1 MSNNKQNW
9 QNFQKAAED
18 AYEQLTPMDTGL
30 ASFYEFFGFDNINV
44 LQVDTTPT
52 LGSFL
57 GIADLEPEQKR
68 MVQEASVFATRI
80 NQIVRNYFKR
90 NLADDGL
97 PNEEGEP
104 FQEDNYPA
112 GVGNDAKVFVVTG
125 NNILDDDNWHSQV
138 GGNIAKSLLQD
149 VKIILESPIMN
160 QDSDFA
166 GTFFANAFDIAAFTS
181 APEFTSAFE
190 DLLNSI
196 ETYLIGVGGFGFT
209 TKPDI
214 PPAPE
219 DLAIPGPIATDSVL
233 EGLLDPGA
241 NSTHYIAFLLDKQK
255 SGDRRST
262 FYLPVRHAPNED
274 QNNLTLGWDDESYSP
289 IDQDGQAVTLL
300 ERTGIEVPQGLGV
313 FVTEIVES
321 ETGIWVGF
329 VFDENDDKFDE
340 DFLKFTRREGSGNV
354 GERRRALYTRPEYLR
369 KKVDAAPDPLVKNR
383 LFGSNAS
390 SIENAKKIINEAL
403 PPGIEKID
411 PKNNQN
417 WLQLFPEEVVVSYYN
432 FIKNSNDLTD
442 YILDISNILNNKA
455 LRYSEGY
462 FYFIKL

>member
-1 MSNNKQNW
+1 
-9 QNFQKAAED
+9 
-18 AYEQLTPMDTGL
+18 
-30 ASFYEFFGFDNINV
+30 
-44 LQVDTTPT
+44 
-52 LGSFL
+52 
-57 GIADLEPEQKR
+57 
-68 MVQEASVFATRI
+68 
-80 NQIVRNYFKR
+80 
-90 NLADDGL
+90 
-97 PNEEGEP
+97 
-104 FQEDNYPA
+104 
-112 GVGNDAKVFVVTG
+112 
-125 NNILDDDNWHSQV
+125 
-138 GGNIAKSLLQD
+138 
-149 VKIILESPIMN
+149 
-160 QDSDFA
+160 
-166 GTFFANAFDIAAFTS
+166 
-181 APEFTSAFE
+181 
-190 DLLNSI
+190 
-196 ETYLIGVGGFGFT
+196 FT

-219 DLAIPGPIATDSVL
+219 DFAIPGPIATDGAL
-233 EGLLDPGA
+233 EGLLNVGV

-340 DFLKFTRREGSGNV
+340 DFLEFTKREGSGAV
-354 GERRRALYTRPEYLR
+354 GEKRRALYTRPEYLR
-369 KKVDAAPDPLVKNR
+369 KKVNAAPDPLVKNR

-403 PPGIEKID
+403 PPGVKKID
-411 PKNNQN
+411 PRNNQN

-432 FIKNSNDLTD
+432 FIKNPNQSTD

-455 LRYSEGY
+455 LRY
-462 FYFIKL
+462 